1 MAELTN
7 EQKTFFSAMESTFA
21 TAGWQ
26 HFMLPRWQEEQKMLQ
41 ESTFFNAEN
50 EIDLV
55 KARERFDLL
64 EELITLPEKIQAQ
77 REAAETGE
85 GEHEQIHVL

>member
-1 MAELTN
+1 MAELTDQ
-7 EQKTFFSAMESTFA
+7 QKTFFSAMESTFS
-21 TAGWQ
+21 TSGWQ
-26 HFMLPRWQEEQKMLQ
+26 HFMLPRWLEEQKMLQ

-64 EELITLPEKIQAQ
+64 EELITLPAKIQAQ
-77 REAAETGE
+77 REAAEAGTDE
-85 GEHEQIHVL
+85 RE